1 MPSPSP
7 AGVYTGQVTWVGQK
21 AAFQK
26 IRRQDTKQ
34 SRFVKSCNR
43 LNFAL
48 LTVRQGVEVDVLSK
62 HTVSVEQ
69 SSLSDAEGVVLHT

>member
-1 MPSPSP
+1 M
-7 AGVYTGQVTWVGQK
+7 TWVGQK

-62 HTVSVEQ
+62 HTVSVEK